1 MSGVAL
7 HQSSAV
13 VFTHLMNTLS
23 RLLDAAE
30 AQATAK
36 KFDIDVLLNAR
47 LAPDMFPLSGQIKIA
62 ASFAKNGACRL
73 AGVTPPDYNLDDY
86 KTLADLRGLLTR
98 TIEIVQSV
106 PVASFDGGETRD
118 ITFKMG
124 PEITLTLSGADY
136 LNRQVLPNIYFH
148 TTTAYAI
155 LRHNGVELGKKDFMT
170 DLLKEY
176 LS

>member
-1 MSGVAL
+1 MSGLDL
-7 HQSSAV
+7 HASSAV
-13 VFTHLMNTLS
+13 VFTHLMTTLS

-30 AQATAK
+30 AQAAAK
-36 KFDIDVLLNAR
+36 KYDVDVLLNAR
-47 LAPDMFPLSGQIKIA
+47 LMPDMFPLSGQIKIA

-73 AGVTPPDYNLDDY
+73 AGQTPPDYNLDDY

-98 TIEIVQSV
+98 TIDIVQSI
-106 PVASFDGGETRD
+106 PAESFAGGEARD

-124 PEITLTLSGADY
+124 PEITLTLKGADY

-170 DLLKEY
+170 DLLKEFM
-176 LS
+176 S